1 MLTGDQNM
9 TRIEVNRLMK
19 KLTFYQQGQYYKTFP
34 IAIGRPSTPTPLG
47 EYKVYEKNPRPHP
60 SLGTRWLAFT
70 YQRHGIH
77 GTFNP
82 WTINTAATAGCVRMY
97 NEDVEEIYPLVPIGT
112 SVIIFDREDAVKV
125 PEHIG
130 KDIYYVR
137 PGDTVESIA
146 HRFQITPEQL
156 IQFNKIKHPRYLHPG
171 KMLLIPKFKERPAQ

>member
-1 MLTGDQNM
+1 M

-19 KLTFYQQGQYYKTFP
+19 RLTFYQQGQYYKTFP
-34 IAIGRPSTPTPLG
+34 IAIGKPATPTPLG

-60 SLGTRWLAFT
+60 GLGTRWMAFT

-112 SVIIFDREDAVKV
+112 PVIIFDREDAVKV

-137 PGDTVESIA
+137 PGDTVETIA
-146 HRFQITPEQL
+146 RRFKITPEQL

-171 KMLLIPKFKERPAQ
+171 KMLLIPIFEERQAK